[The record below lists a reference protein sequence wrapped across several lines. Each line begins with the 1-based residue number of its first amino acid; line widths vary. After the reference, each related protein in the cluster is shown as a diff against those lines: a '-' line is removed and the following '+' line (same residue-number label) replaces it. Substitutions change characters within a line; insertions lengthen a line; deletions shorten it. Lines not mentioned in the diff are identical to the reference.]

1 MKKCKAFNL
10 KQTLEEVC
18 EIGKYKA
25 GLSQN
30 KFKYNLN
37 FAKQENKSLYFTK
50 MVQEERL
57 KAQLAKQQDK
67 IENHSLLS

>member
-1 MKKCKAFNL
+1 M
-10 KQTLEEVC
+10 C

-25 GLSQN
+25 GLSLN

-50 MVQEERL
+50 MIQEERL